1 MIMNVLFYSAKNN
14 ENNENDTVLA
24 VPSSTSKEKSW
35 LGKDIIE
42 LPTKFFHFVE
52 LKKNGKVLW
61 LNV

>member
-35 LGKDIIE
+35 CGKGVIE
-42 LPTKFFHFVE
+42 LPTQFFQFFE
-52 LKKNGKVLW
+52 LKKNGKGFS
-61 LNV
+61 